1 MRRHLG
7 ELEHVLLLALAGL
20 APGASGTEIRRV
32 IQTRTGRVLSPGAI
46 YTGFA
51 RLERRGYVRSDLG
64 DPTPERGGKRKRL
77 YRLSPAGS
85 AALREAQSSLA
96 RLTSG
101 LRARPAR
108 RGA

>member
-20 APGASGTEIRRV
+20 GPGTSGTEVRRV
-32 IQTRTGRVLSPGAI
+32 IHARTGRVLSPGAI

-77 YRLSPAGS
+77 YRLSPTGS
-85 AALREAQSSLA
+85 AALREAQSALA
-96 RLTSG
+96 QLTSG
-101 LRARPAR
+101 LRAKLAPR
-108 RGA
+108 